1 MPTRKKALST
11 VSQEMTKDESK
22 KRKNLDQVPSPETQ
36 FLDFD
41 QNQPEAVEP
50 IRIQTEETVEPVV
63 TKPGSSPLDNTGPI
77 PAEFLNDPYPVEIV
91 PLTTPTTII
100 PVEQGF
106 LNQERLI
113 WISAIAVSWVVTS
126 VAVLRALKVI

>member
-1 MPTRKKALST
+1 MPTRKKASST

-22 KRKNLDQVPSPETQ
+22 KRKTLDQVPSPEAQ

-41 QNQPEAVEP
+41 QNQPEAAVP
-50 IRIQTEETVEPVV
+50 IGIQTEETVEPVV
-63 TKPGSSPLDNTGPI
+63 TKSSSSPLDNTGPI
-77 PAEFLNDPYPVEIV
+77 PAELLNDPYAVEIV

-100 PVEQGF
+100 PVEHGF